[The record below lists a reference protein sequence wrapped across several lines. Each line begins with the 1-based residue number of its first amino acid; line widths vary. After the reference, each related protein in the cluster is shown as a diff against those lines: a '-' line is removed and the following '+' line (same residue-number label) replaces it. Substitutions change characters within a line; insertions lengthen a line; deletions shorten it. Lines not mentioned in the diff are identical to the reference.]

1 MWLDSPTAGKLDP
14 KWEGGWRVKAI
25 QGPTMYV
32 ITDGRRDR
40 TVYINRLR
48 KRIQP
53 SPIHSE
59 TSTGAPG
66 VVWSPQTIEHEVVE
80 PEEERRYPQH
90 NRRAPDYFHF

>member
-1 MWLDSPTAGKLDP
+1 MTLY
-14 KWEGGWRVKAI
+14 GWIRQQLENLTPSGRIKAI
-25 QGPTMYV
+25 QGPTTYV

-40 TVYINRLR
+40 TVHINRLC

-53 SPIHSE
+53 SHTHSE
-59 TSTGAPG
+59 ASTGAPG
-66 VVWSPQTIEHEVVE
+66 VVWSPSTIEHEVVE